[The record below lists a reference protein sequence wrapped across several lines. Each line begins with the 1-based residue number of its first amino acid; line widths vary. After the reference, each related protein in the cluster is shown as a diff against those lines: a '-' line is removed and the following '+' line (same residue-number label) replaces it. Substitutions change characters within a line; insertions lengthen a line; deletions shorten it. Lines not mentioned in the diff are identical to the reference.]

1 MFSFFH
7 HQCSQTKP
15 ESPDC
20 KLAIN
25 TGERNWLILVGQGLW
40 LVWVLIWIFWKDA
53 NHFYKKKQ
61 MSPRFSGKSVHLRCY
76 GYEFISLQH
85 LFFHD
90 QSSQMRQEGQGLT
103 GNWSSG
109 QLPVSSR
116 YSLRTVQNNTISCG
130 RLVVSLIIAG
140 MVAGAR
146 TLGKTEKKTFL

>member
-1 MFSFFH
+1 M
-7 HQCSQTKP
+7 
-15 ESPDC
+15 
-20 KLAIN
+20 IN
-25 TGERNWLILVGQGLW
+25 TGRSRTVTCLSTYLNFLKRCQPFLQ
-40 LVWVLIWIFWKDA
+40 
-53 NHFYKKKQ
+53 KKQ

-116 YSLRTVQNNTISCG
+116 YSLRTVQNNTISRG
-130 RLVVSLIIAG
+130 RLVVSLLIAG
-140 MVAGAR
+140 MVAGDR
-146 TLGKTEKKTFL
+146 TLGKTERKIF

>member
-1 MFSFFH
+1 M
-7 HQCSQTKP
+7 
-15 ESPDC
+15 
-20 KLAIN
+20 IN
-25 TGERNWLILVGQGLW
+25 TGRSRTVTCLSTYLNFLKRCQPFLQ
-40 LVWVLIWIFWKDA
+40 
-53 NHFYKKKQ
+53 KKQ

-116 YSLRTVQNNTISCG
+116 YSLRTVQNNTICHG
-130 RLVVSLIIAG
+130 RLVVSLLIADI
-140 MVAGAR
+140 VAGAQ
-146 TLGKTEKKTFL
+146 TLGKTERKAFYNQFYQNGHNF